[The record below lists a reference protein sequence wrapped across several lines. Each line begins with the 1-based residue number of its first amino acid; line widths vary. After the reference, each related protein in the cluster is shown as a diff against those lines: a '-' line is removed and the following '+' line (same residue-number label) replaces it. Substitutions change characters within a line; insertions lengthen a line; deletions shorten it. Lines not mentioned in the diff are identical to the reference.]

1 MEGQGQSI
9 VLSKLRHV
17 GGLDQCGDKN
27 GERWE
32 DCSYFRRNH
41 LWGVYTDDLQDEVL
55 KGMKESSEVR
65 VQSSETL

>member
-41 LWGVYTDDLQDEVL
+41 LWGVYTDDL
-55 KGMKESSEVR
+55 
-65 VQSSETL
+65 